1 MVDDETETDVMKYTE
16 NKGTSVICYDC
27 PYCRSRN
34 NKNIEVF
41 SKEEIIQLIYKD
53 NVEYYKLNNKVA
65 EYRNQIN
72 RLQEE
77 SINIDFFL
85 DKDHTDAKIIKTLVR
100 ELEDLKKTNMELV
113 EIQYDNIN
121 KNNEIFD
128 KNVYIRK
135 LKTEM
140 ILLKQQRNKEII
152 EYNDMVFKINEM
164 KAILNGFSNQHNL
177 LYNETKVLIDKKKWK
192 DLFRL
197 YKNDITVEIQFKK
210 VIPKQEYIN
219 KNEIS
224 IDLNNM
230 IKS

>member
-1 MVDDETETDVMKYTE
+1 MKYTE